1 MDKDLKRR
9 VMKGTY
15 TENDIVILSKM
26 FRIPKKTLRFMSDFD
41 ICKDE
46 KAWRAIEMRT
56 TELYIAHILKFPE
69 TPQQK
74 LYKIKYLEERKQKSW
89 EIFRLNEEIEKLKKE
104 LKEIK
109 IAEKKQKEWC

>member
-1 MDKDLKRR
+1 MKGMQTINILDGIIKLCRYYRRKDCQDIVSNMDKDLKRR

-56 TELYIAHILKFPE
+56 TELYIAHILKFPK
-69 TPQQK
+69 TIQNK
-74 LYKIKYLEERKQKSW
+74 V
-89 EIFRLNEEIEKLKKE
+89 FRGKKT
-104 LKEIK
+104 KVVGNF
-109 IAEKKQKEWC
+109 